1 MKEAFDMK
9 NFLYGNQNFLPF
21 FFFLAVCYMSSLIGQ
36 INKARATARLVF
48 CTTSGQGL
56 LNQLSD
62 KYPRSLYMGIF
73 PRRI

>member
-48 CTTSGQGL
+48 CTTSG
-56 LNQLSD
+56 
-62 KYPRSLYMGIF
+62 
-73 PRRI
+73 